1 VHNFLDSDHK
11 KLRVTGINKLCRV
24 RKELKYIYFISSPYN
39 ESVLTLGQCQFRKET
54 LISYPRRYSF
64 RVWRSCEFKF
74 LIEFIFN
81 YYFFWSPLPFFLSS
95 CSQQNTFS
103 AVSVALI
110 AVNLYSLR
118 QF

>member
-1 VHNFLDSDHK
+1 MHNFLDSDHK

-74 LIEFIFN
+74 LIELFLIIISFG
-81 YYFFWSPLPFFLSS
+81 LLCPFFCPAVVSKTLS
-95 CSQQNTFS
+95 Q
-103 AVSVALI
+103 L
-110 AVNLYSLR
+110 SL
-118 QF
+118 